1 MVHMSNKS
9 DSVWTLSFRMAV
21 ALVISK
27 VIKWFFIGTL
37 IVVGIFF
44 IVDYTTSDITDKY
57 AEATKLLSISIRTSS
72 KQKFKQD
79 YLEVTDK
86 IADIYKSTQTKENN
100 SNSDTIGSILDSGVL
115 ELGNNW
121 YENVS
126 NLSQGSMVVDLGDG
140 IGLYDGLPWVPAE
153 GCYFFNTDKSTED
166 FYNLLK
172 NTMENE
178 NEVALPSDTYDLFYM
193 LGEKS
198 DDREAY
204 EYTYTA
210 IANASTVA
218 SDGSITW
225 TGSLSKNLTS
235 GIGWKLGKKWLYK
248 EIDEIKCAGVCALPA
263 AYDKSY
269 CLAWSSEGQWYNKSN
284 SQVVNYNNS
293 KAAIVY
299 KKIGDVEDKFYY
311 LPVTYG
317 DAKAHTFPG
326 GVVQTNVKVAS
337 DSTFDELKVIVDGKD
352 GEQSW
357 NLSSFG
363 YSMHTESSNGK
374 VLMAYTRTVVE
385 SIGWSLEFTKN
396 NTATNGYRVIG
407 WVIWP

>member
-1 MVHMSNKS
+1 MI
-9 DSVWTLSFRMAV
+9 WIT
-21 ALVISK
+21 
-27 VIKWFFIGTL
+27 TL

-57 AEATKLLSISIRTSS
+57 AEATKLLSTSIRTSS

-86 IADIYKSTQTKENN
+86 IADFYKSTQTKENN
-100 SNSDTIGSILDSGVL
+100 SNSDMIGSILDSGVL

-140 IGLYDGLPWVPAE
+140 IGLYDGLPWVPTE

-178 NEVALPSDTYDLFYM
+178 NEVALPSDTYDLSYM

-218 SDGSITW
+218 SDGNH
-225 TGSLSKNLTS
+225 L
-235 GIGWKLGKKWLYK
+235 
-248 EIDEIKCAGVCALPA
+248 
-263 AYDKSY
+263 
-269 CLAWSSEGQWYNKSN
+269 
-284 SQVVNYNNS
+284 
-293 KAAIVY
+293 
-299 KKIGDVEDKFYY
+299 
-311 LPVTYG
+311 
-317 DAKAHTFPG
+317 
-326 GVVQTNVKVAS
+326 
-337 DSTFDELKVIVDGKD
+337 
-352 GEQSW
+352 
-357 NLSSFG
+357 
-363 YSMHTESSNGK
+363 
-374 VLMAYTRTVVE
+374 
-385 SIGWSLEFTKN
+385 
-396 NTATNGYRVIG
+396 
-407 WVIWP
+407 

>member
-1 MVHMSNKS
+1 
-9 DSVWTLSFRMAV
+9 
-21 ALVISK
+21 
-27 VIKWFFIGTL
+27 
-37 IVVGIFF
+37 
-44 IVDYTTSDITDKY
+44 
-57 AEATKLLSISIRTSS
+57 
-72 KQKFKQD
+72 
-79 YLEVTDK
+79 
-86 IADIYKSTQTKENN
+86 
-100 SNSDTIGSILDSGVL
+100 
-115 ELGNNW
+115 
-121 YENVS
+121 
-126 NLSQGSMVVDLGDG
+126 
-140 IGLYDGLPWVPAE
+140 
-153 GCYFFNTDKSTED
+153 
-166 FYNLLK
+166 
-172 NTMENE
+172 MENE
-178 NEVALPSDTYDLFYM
+178 NEVALPSDTYDLSYM

-326 GVVQTNVKVAS
+326 GDTVKQGDVIAYVGNTGQSSGAHLHIAVKVNGVLK
-337 DSTFDELKVIVDGKD
+337 DPELYLIIP
-352 GEQSW
+352 Q
-357 NLSSFG
+357 
-363 YSMHTESSNGK
+363 
-374 VLMAYTRTVVE
+374 
-385 SIGWSLEFTKN
+385 
-396 NTATNGYRVIG
+396 
-407 WVIWP
+407 